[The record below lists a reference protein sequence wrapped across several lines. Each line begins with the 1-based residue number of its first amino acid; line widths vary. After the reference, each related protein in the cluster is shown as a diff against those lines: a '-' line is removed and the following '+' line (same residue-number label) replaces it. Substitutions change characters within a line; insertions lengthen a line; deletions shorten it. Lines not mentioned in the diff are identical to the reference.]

1 MKLLHFAALSTA
13 PPSCHSPLCRGPPL
27 CLFKATRQRHH
38 RETQGH
44 PASLCLSLR
53 CSCMSDILRTF
64 QTSILLGELWSTGK
78 EMHVPNSS
86 LKRSRMFHRIQ
97 RWETSAKSAPL
108 SSSTIR
114 LFLHTTHHDCAKM
127 AVMILGFLGLSIL
140 DAVSVNLLW
149 TSVSY
154 VPLWFS
160 YPRPCHLLQL
170 PSGRA
175 EGWK

>member
-1 MKLLHFAALSTA
+1 MELLHFAALSTA
-13 PPSCHSPLCRGPPL
+13 PSSSHSPPCRRPPP

-64 QTSILLGELWSTGK
+64 QTSILFGELWSTGK
-78 EMHVPNSS
+78 EMHLPNSS
-86 LKRSRMFHRIQ
+86 LRRSRMFHRIR
-97 RWETSAKSAPL
+97 RWETSAKSAPF
-108 SSSTIR
+108 STNH

-140 DAVSVNLLW
+140 DTVTVNLPEPEVQIL
-149 TSVSY
+149 SFGHLVSY
-154 VPLWFS
+154 VSL
-160 YPRPCHLLQL
+160 
-170 PSGRA
+170 
-175 EGWK
+175 